1 MQSGTRDKEGNWIP
15 ETPQAKI
22 RNKLCPFWTLT
33 DILSNN
39 EMIEKLLESEKG
51 RELIKSLVER
61 CQENKSTILE
71 LINETEK

>member
-22 RNKLCPFWTLT
+22 RNKLSPFWILT
-33 DILSNN
+33 DILIK
-39 EMIEKLLESEKG
+39 EDIEKLLHSKKG
-51 RELIKSLVER
+51 KELIKSLVET
-61 CQENKSTILE
+61 CQENKSTVLE